1 MKNYKFKKVKIR
13 CWIKKKDCQ
22 RLLKNRFSFFISQLM
37 KFKMNILVKFWNIF
51 LIIVLLKNVKK

>member
-1 MKNYKFKKVKIR
+1 MKNYEFKKVKIR

-51 LIIVLLKNVKK
+51 LIIV

>member
-1 MKNYKFKKVKIR
+1 MKNYKYKKVKIR

-51 LIIVLLKNVKK
+51 LIIV